1 MNLEKL
7 RETEYRK
14 CAGLLAELLD
24 LDADTEEKIQKCFQR
39 MGIKTFFQHLE
50 SADLTPETSV
60 KLQSIQTLIDIL
72 DNKRGAGI
80 TCGKTHGIPRNF

>member
-14 CAGLLAELLD
+14 CAGLLVELLD

-39 MGIKTFFQHLE
+39 KGIKTFFQHLE
-50 SADLTPETSV
+50 SADLAPETSE
-60 KLQSIQTLIDIL
+60 KLQSLQALIEIL
-72 DNKRGAGI
+72 DDKGGQA
-80 TCGKTHGIPRNF
+80 